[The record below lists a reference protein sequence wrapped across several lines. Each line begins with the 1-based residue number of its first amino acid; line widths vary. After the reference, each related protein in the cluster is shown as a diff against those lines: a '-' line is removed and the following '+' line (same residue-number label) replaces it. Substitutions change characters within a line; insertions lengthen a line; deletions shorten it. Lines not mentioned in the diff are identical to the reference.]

1 VENEEPLLRQQ
12 LLGML
17 GVTINPLHGPH
28 PHNRECDYQSE
39 PAILP
44 NEVKQ
49 SIILLVADVSTRRGG
64 ENQNRANKISGSNVP
79 LEQSHGIEL
88 DGVVEED
95 TAVEDEAGLVG
106 HLDV

>member
-1 VENEEPLLRQQ
+1 MENEEPLLRQQ

-17 GVTINPLHGPH
+17 GLAVKLVQCPS
-28 PHNRECDYQSE
+28 PHNREGDYQSE

-49 SIILLVADVSTRRGG
+49 SIVLLVADVSTRRGG